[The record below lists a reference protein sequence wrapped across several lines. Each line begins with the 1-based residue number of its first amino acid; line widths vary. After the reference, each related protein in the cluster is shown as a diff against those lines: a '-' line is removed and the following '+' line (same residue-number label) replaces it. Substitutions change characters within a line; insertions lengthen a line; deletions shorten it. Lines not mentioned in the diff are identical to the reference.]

1 MDNMY
6 EFRLP
11 EKILFGSGSLKVIGQ
26 EAENWGRKALLVTGK
41 RAMRETGILER
52 AREYLKKSGI
62 EICLY
67 EGVETDPSLE
77 TVERGTCLAKEKG
90 CRLIIGLGGGSA
102 LDAAKAIAGTV
113 AQEGSIEEYHEGREI
128 RKPGLPFL
136 AIPTTAGTGTEVT
149 QNSVLTNKRKR
160 IKKSIRSPY
169 LLPRLALVDPELTL
183 FLPPAVTA
191 ASGLDALTH
200 AMESYVS
207 LAAQPQTD
215 ALAIQAVKL
224 IGANL
229 IPAFQQGNN
238 LKVRENVAM
247 GSLLAGMSF
256 ANARLGAVHALV
268 HPLGAKFGLSHGI
281 ACGLLL
287 PYVMEFNLRARE
299 EKYGELGEALG
310 EGREATQA
318 IDAVRHLLKEMG
330 MPQRL
335 REVGIGKSDLPEL
348 VEDTRGSGSLKA
360 NPRPANAEELRNIL
374 LNAY

>member
-1 MDNMY
+1 MDNIY

-11 EKILFGSGSLKVIGQ
+11 EKILFGSGSLKLIGR
-26 EAENWGRKALLVTGK
+26 EAERWGRKALLVTGR
-41 RAMRETGILER
+41 RAMRETGILGR

-77 TVERGTCLAKEKG
+77 TVERGTHLAQEKG
-90 CRLIIGLGGGSA
+90 CRLVIGLGGGSA
-102 LDAAKAIAGTV
+102 LDAAKAIAGMVT
-113 AQEGSIEEYHEGREI
+113 QEGSIEEYHEGRKI
-128 RKPGLPFL
+128 CKSGLPFL
-136 AIPTTAGTGTEVT
+136 ALPTTAGTGTEVT

-200 AMESYVS
+200 AVEAYVS
-207 LAAQPQTD
+207 LGAQPQTD

-229 IPAFQQGNN
+229 TPAFHQGDN
-238 LKVRENVAM
+238 LKVKENVAM

-287 PYVMEFNLRARE
+287 PYVMEFNLRVRK
-299 EKYGELGEALG
+299 EKYAELGEALG
-310 EGREATQA
+310 EGREAAQA
-318 IDAVRHLLKEMG
+318 IDAVRRLLKEMG

-335 REVGIGKSDLPEL
+335 REVGIGKEDIPEL
-348 VEDTRGSGSLKA
+348 VEDTRDSGSLKV
-360 NPRPANAEELRNIL
+360 NPRPANAGDLKNIL
-374 LNAY
+374 LNAF